1 MFNRRDFVNSDKFS
15 GRDHDVLT
23 QSPHL
28 FKRSNN
34 QRDSLSTQLNQLMPV
49 TKVSGLSDEERLD
62 NRRIQTLLR
71 PQGDEEVHHQNG
83 LGLIGT
89 VLDNADDAG
98 KDYIYRL
105 LEHNDIPIG
114 DNILNL
120 INLDRAGHDELHAFA
135 QEQGLEI
142 MRNGTVG
149 LAKKLSESK
158 NIEETLEYLQDYID
172 YGVPL
177 LREKQDEI
185 IAAREMSK
193 GKRFADAKVLDE
205 YQKLKPSALQ
215 QVDAKRDAQ
224 AAGAVV
230 GEKPTVINAGEGSRV
245 YVEAGNGNGNG
256 NKAQKIK
263 DALRNGNGKY

>member
-1 MFNRRDFVNSDKFS
+1 MFNRRSFVNSDKFS
-15 GRDHDVLT
+15 GRDYDVLT
-23 QSPHL
+23 QSPQL
-28 FKRSNN
+28 FKRSNT
-34 QRDSLSTQLNQLMPV
+34 QRNSLSTQLNQLMPI
-49 TKVSGLSDEERLD
+49 TKVSGLSDEERLE
-62 NRRIQTLLR
+62 NKRIQSLLR

-89 VLDNADDAG
+89 VLDNADDEG

-105 LEHNDIPIG
+105 LEHNNIPIG

-185 IAAREMSK
+185 ITANERSK
-193 GKRFADAKVLDE
+193 GKRFADARVLDD
-205 YQKLKPSALQ
+205 YNKLT
-215 QVDAKRDAQ
+215 
-224 AAGAVV
+224 AGVRSDSP
-230 GEKPTVINAGEGSRV
+230 GTSRERV
-245 YVEAGNGNGNG
+245 LNIDSGGGNVSIGADFMGRRGKGMNS
-256 NKAQKIK
+256 
-263 DALRNGNGKY
+263 NGKH

>member
-1 MFNRRDFVNSDKFS
+1 VFNRRNFVNSDKFS
-15 GRDHDVLT
+15 GRDHDVIT

-34 QRDSLSTQLNQLMPV
+34 QRSSLSTQLNELMPV
-49 TKVSGLSDEERLD
+49 TKVSGLSDEKRLE
-62 NRRIQTLLR
+62 NKKIQSLLR

-89 VLDNADDAG
+89 VLDNADDDG

-105 LEHNDIPIG
+105 LEHNNIPIG

-185 IAAREMSK
+185 ITANERSK
-193 GKRFADAKVLDE
+193 GKRFADARVLDE
-205 YQKLKPSALQ
+205 YNKLT
-215 QVDAKRDAQ
+215 
-224 AAGAVV
+224 AGAGLRSDSPGTSRERVLHIDSGGGDV
-230 GEKPTVINAGEGSRV
+230 SIGEGVLRSN
-245 YVEAGNGNGNG
+245 GKNGNGNG
-256 NKAQKIK
+256 K
-263 DALRNGNGKY
+263 GNGKY